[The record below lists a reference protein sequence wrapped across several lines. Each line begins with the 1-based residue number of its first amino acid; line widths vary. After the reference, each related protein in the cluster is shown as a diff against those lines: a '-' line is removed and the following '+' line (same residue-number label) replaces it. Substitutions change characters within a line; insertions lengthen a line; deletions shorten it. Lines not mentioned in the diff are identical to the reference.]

1 MKIVE
6 INIIQFGKFKNEVFT
21 FRDGFNIVKGDNESG
36 KSTLLAFIKFA
47 LYGVGRKNPN
57 VTVGERERA
66 VSWGT
71 GIAAGSLTIEDIDGK
86 KYRIERAGREG
97 ARGTYADKVRI
108 IDLESGGEVFGG
120 EVPGEH
126 FLGIGAS
133 AYDSMCNIKQLET
146 VVIGA
151 DSVKGAIDNLLS
163 SGDEG
168 TNVQAAT
175 KMLDTERRRLMH
187 TNGRGGLVFDSE
199 MALERLKSEHR
210 TALILENERIKNTD
224 ELDRVELSLAKA
236 REEHKIAQKM
246 CDLYDDVLRLDAF
259 ERLRGLEAE
268 RTELESALRSLN
280 EDADFDVALASY
292 EKIAEIKSASDG
304 LAASE
309 GAFKSAEAE
318 FKNAENSLLNIDI
331 SGSEGLSSLLDE
343 FSSPR
348 SAGAHFATKVK
359 RMRSSLLGTVILG
372 ALGGIL
378 AIISGAISL
387 GMGNPSGGLT
397 VGFIALISLLGAG
410 AFLKKYKGARSDKQ
424 AFEKRFA
431 GIIPKIDEYSIE
443 EALEKFAQ
451 SRSAIVQRKNALE
464 NAKFRLSMAEDGFNS
479 SLERARGLIKSLG
492 AVSIN
497 GQECEIL
504 ISFAEKMKN
513 YLTEKRE
520 LEQKIREKGALCSSL
535 KKELERF
542 NEADIRARINPSL
555 IEKIKA
561 VSFEKLKAERDS
573 ALQKTNQYSQ
583 YKAGIERNLA
593 ANGQR
598 KSANDIF
605 PEIEAEQV
613 RLGELKLRLDAVRL
627 AMDTINAASLELK
640 GDVVPR
646 IRERAQSNLAT
657 ATGGKYSELFVDENM
672 KLSVF
677 ADGETRPIESLSR
690 GSLDVSYFALRLAF
704 LQVLLA
710 EKNPP
715 LYMDECLS
723 QLDDSR
729 AENVLRA
736 IAEHSRNAQCVL
748 FTCQKRDVELAREIG
763 NVNLIE
769 I

>member
-21 FRDGFNIVKGDNESG
+21 FRDGFNIVKGDNQSG

-704 LQVLLA
+704 L
-710 EKNPP
+710 
-715 LYMDECLS
+715 
-723 QLDDSR
+723 
-729 AENVLRA
+729 
-736 IAEHSRNAQCVL
+736 
-748 FTCQKRDVELAREIG
+748 
-763 NVNLIE
+763 
-769 I
+769 

>member
-1 MKIVE
+1 MKIIE
-6 INIIQFGKFKNEVFT
+6 INIIQFGKFKNKAFT
-21 FRDGFNIVKGDNESG
+21 FDGGFNIVKGDNESG

-57 VTVGERERA
+57 VAIGERERA

-71 GIAAGSLTIEDIDGK
+71 GMAAGSLTIEDIDGK

-97 ARGTYADKVRI
+97 ARGSYTDRVRI
-108 IDLESGGEVFGG
+108 IDLENGNEVFEG

-146 VVIGA
+146 VLIGA
-151 DSVKGAIDNLLS
+151 DSVKSAIDNLLS
-163 SGDEG
+163 SGDES
-168 TNVQAAT
+168 TDIQAAT
-175 KMLDTERRRLMH
+175 KMLDAERRRLLH

-210 TALILENERIKNTD
+210 TALILENERVKNTD
-224 ELDRVELSLAKA
+224 ELERVELSLAKA
-236 REEHKIAQKM
+236 RDEHAIAQKM
-246 CDLYDDVLRLDAF
+246 CDLYDDVLRLDSF
-259 ERLRGLEAE
+259 ERLRD
-268 RTELESALRSLN
+268 LESEKSALQN
-280 EDADFDVALASY
+280 ETQELDKNAGFNVSLASY
-292 EKIAEIKSASDG
+292 EKIAEINSVSDALSRSDG
-304 LAASE
+304 AL
-309 GAFKSAEAE
+309 
-318 FKNAENSLLNIDI
+318 KNAENECKNAEIALSSIDI
-331 SGSEGLSSLLDE
+331 SGSEGLSALLDE

-348 SAGAHFATKVK
+348 SAGAYFATKAKKV
-359 RMRSSLLGTVILG
+359 RSSLSGTIILG

-378 AIISGAISL
+378 AIVTGVIAL
-387 GMGNPSGGLT
+387 GMGNLSGALT
-397 VGFIALISLLGAG
+397 VGFIALLSLIGAG
-410 AFLKKYKGARSDKQ
+410 MFLKKLKSAKQEKQ
-424 AFEKRFA
+424 AFESRFA
-431 GIIPKIDEYSIE
+431 GIITKIDEYSIE
-443 EALEKFAQ
+443 DALEKFSQ
-451 SRSAIVQRKNALE
+451 SRSAIIQRKNALE

-479 SLERARGLIKSLG
+479 SLDRARRLIKGLDVVCE
-492 AVSIN
+492 A

-504 ISFAEKMKN
+504 SSFAQNMKI
-513 YLTEKRE
+513 YLAEKRE
-520 LEQKIREKGALCSSL
+520 LEQKIREKDMLCSSL

-542 NEADIRARINPSL
+542 SEKDIRARINPSL
-555 IEKIKA
+555 EEKIKA

-573 ALQKTNQYSQ
+573 ALQRTNQFSQ

-605 PEIEAEQV
+605 PEIEAEQSK
-613 RLGELKLRLDAVRL
+613 LDELKLRLDAVRL
-627 AMDTINAASLELK
+627 AMETINAASLELK
-640 GDVVPR
+640 SDVVPR

-657 ATGGKYSELFVDENM
+657 VTNGKYNELFVDENM
-672 KLSVF
+672 KLSIF
-677 ADGETRPIESLSR
+677 ADGQTRPIESLSR

-704 LQVLLA
+704 LQVLLK

-723 QLDDSR
+723 QLDDKR

-736 IAEHSRNAQCVL
+736 ISEHSTDAQCIL
-748 FTCQKRDVELAREIG
+748 FTCQNRDVELARG
-763 NVNLIE
+763 VSDVNLIE

>member
-1 MKIVE
+1 MKIIE

-21 FRDGFNIVKGDNESG
+21 FTDGFNIVKGDNESG
-36 KSTLLAFIKFA
+36 KSTILAFIRFA
-47 LYGVGRKNPN
+47 LYGIGRKNPN
-57 VTVGERERA
+57 VIVGERERA

-71 GIAAGSLTIEDIDGK
+71 GMAAGSLTIEDIDGK

-97 ARGTYADKVRI
+97 ARGTFSDKVRI
-108 IDLESGGEVFGG
+108 IDLENGSEAFGD

-151 DSVKGAIDNLLS
+151 DSVKSAIDNLLS
-163 SGDEG
+163 SGDES
-168 TNVQAAT
+168 TDIQAAI

-187 TNGRGGLVFDSE
+187 TNGRGGLVFESE

-210 TALILENERIKNTD
+210 NALILENERVKNAD
-224 ELDRVELSLAKA
+224 ELERVELSLAKA
-236 REEHKIAQKM
+236 RDEHKIAQKM
-246 CDLYDDVLRLDAF
+246 CDLYDDVLRLESF
-259 ERLRGLEAE
+259 ERLREL
-268 RTELESALRSLN
+268 ELESVELEGAMREL
-280 EDADFDVALASY
+280 DGGAGFDVSLASY
-292 EKIAEIKSASDG
+292 EKIAEINSASEALSSSQDA
-304 LAASE
+304 LTN
-309 GAFKSAEAE
+309 AENE
-318 FKNAENSLLNIDI
+318 YKNAENALNSIDI
-331 SGSEGLSSLLDE
+331 TNSDILSSLLDE
-343 FSSPR
+343 FNSPR
-348 SAGAHFATKVK
+348 SAGAHFGSKVK
-359 RMRSSLLGTVILG
+359 KMRSSLLGTIVLG
-372 ALGGIL
+372 SLGGIL
-378 AIISGAISL
+378 ALLTGFIAL
-387 GMGNPSGGLT
+387 GMGNVSGALT
-397 VGFIALISLLGAG
+397 TGFITLLSLLGAG
-410 AFLKKYKGARSDKQ
+410 MFFKKYKAARSEKQ
-424 AFEKRFA
+424 ALEGRFA
-431 GIIPKIDEYSIE
+431 GVIQKIDEYSIE
-443 EALEKFAQ
+443 EALEKFSQ

-464 NAKFRLSMAEDGFNS
+464 NAKFRLSMAEDNFNS
-479 SLERARGLIKSLG
+479 SLDRARGLIKKLG
-492 AVSIN
+492 AAEID
-497 GQECEIL
+497 GKEREIL
-504 ISFAEKMKN
+504 TEFSQKMKD
-513 YLTEKRE
+513 YLTKRRE
-520 LEQKIREKGALCSSL
+520 LEQRKREKDALYSSL

-561 VSFEKLKAERDS
+561 VSFEKLKAERDA
-573 ALQKTNQYSQ
+573 ALQRTNQFSQ

-593 ANGQR
+593 ANSQR

-613 RLGELKLRLDAVRL
+613 KFAELKLRLDAVRV
-627 AMDTINAASLELK
+627 AMETINTASLELK
-640 GDVVPR
+640 GDVMPR

-657 ATGGKYSELFVDENM
+657 ATGGKYTELFVDENM

-677 ADGETRPIESLSR
+677 AGGETRPIESLSR

-729 AENVLRA
+729 AANVLRA
-736 IAEHSRNAQCVL
+736 IVEHSKDAQCVL
-748 FTCQKRDVELAREIG
+748 FTCQNRDVDLAREIG

>member
-224 ELDRVELSLAKA
+224 ELERVELSLAKA

-268 RTELESALRSLN
+268 RTELEGALRSLN

-292 EKIAEIKSASDG
+292 ERIAEIKSASDG

-348 SAGAHFATKVK
+348 SAGAHFATKLK

-387 GMGNPSGGLT
+387 GMGNVPGALT

-497 GQECEIL
+497 GRECEIL

-520 LEQKIREKGALCSSL
+520 LEQKLREKDALCSSL

-555 IEKIKA
+555 IEKIKS
-561 VSFEKLKAERDS
+561 VSFEKLKTERDS

-593 ANGQR
+593 ANAQR
-598 KSANDIF
+598 KGANDIF

-657 ATGGKYSELFVDENM
+657 ATGGKYSELFIDENM

-736 IAEHSRNAQCVL
+736 IAEHSKNAQCVL